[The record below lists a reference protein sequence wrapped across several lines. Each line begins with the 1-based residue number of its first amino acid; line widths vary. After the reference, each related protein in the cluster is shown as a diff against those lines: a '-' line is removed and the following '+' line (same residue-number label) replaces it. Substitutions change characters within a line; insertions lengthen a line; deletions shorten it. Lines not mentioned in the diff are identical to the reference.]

1 MVWNYKAPNYDS
13 YLSRLA
19 DEYWT
24 PCEPETD
31 RDGEYTKCHECF
43 DKCEQYYEIFGED
56 NDTRNE

>member
-1 MVWNYKAPNYDS
+1 MVWGYSGSSYDS

-31 RDGEYTKCHECF
+31 KDGEYTKCENCLEQ
-43 DKCEQYYEIFGED
+43 CEAYKEIRG
-56 NDTRNE
+56 